1 MLIGKKGSSSIIKKC
16 LVKEKVIRNLPI
28 QGRCVIYA
36 GSITLETALVLP
48 IFLMVTISLFS
59 MIEIVNEYTTINS
72 ALYQVGRELAFYSY
86 PYTELAEGISLEDD
100 SELKPVAEI
109 VLGETYVN
117 TRLVEILGK
126 EWLNKSMV
134 KGGALGLK
142 VYRSEIL
149 DENNYIDLVL
159 TYKVKPWFSSFGM
172 GEFYLINRCK
182 VKAWLGYSE
191 EINKD
196 NEEDTEVYVAENG
209 EVYHLYK
216 DCTHILLSITAVG
229 KDQVDT
235 LRNESG
241 DKYYECEYC
250 TSKSHSVDNPDYLY
264 IANWGQ
270 RYHTDISCQGLKR
283 TVYTMKL
290 SETNGLPL
298 CSKCRTREGALGDG

>member
-1 MLIGKKGSSSIIKKC
+1 MGKKGNSTTIKKC

-28 QGRCVIYA
+28 QGRCVIYG

-59 MIEIVNEYTTINS
+59 MIEIVNEYTVINS
-72 ALYQVGRELAFYSY
+72 ALYQVGREMAFYSY
-86 PYTELAEGISLEDD
+86 PYTEISEDINLEEYGEIKTAAD
-100 SELKPVAEI
+100 I
-109 VLGETYVN
+109 VLGETYVK
-117 TRLVEILGK
+117 TRLIEILGIS
-126 EWLNKSMV
+126 WLDKSMV

-149 DENNYIDLVL
+149 DENNYIDLVV
-159 TYKVKPWFSSFGM
+159 TYKVKPWFSSFGI
-172 GEFYLINRCK
+172 GEFYLVNRCK

-191 EINKD
+191 ETDKD
-196 NEEDTEVYVAENG
+196 DVCDTEVYVAENG

-241 DKYYECEYC
+241 DRYYECEYC
-250 TSKSHSVDNPDYLY
+250 AGNSLSADDTEYLY
-264 IANWGQ
+264 IADWGQ

-298 CSKCRTREGALGDG
+298 CSKCRTREGALGNG